1 MQEKMQCAMAFM
13 ESYIHQLPQ
22 ENHKRRQCFL
32 LFLTGIICCVGGIGW
47 SGAYIYND
55 KVYLAVIC
63 STVVMLGVFSLY
75 TAVKGLRKRDISIFS
90 HLILFICV
98 IISLTDYPLADIPRS
113 SHTYLL
119 VYSIG
124 AMLFL
129 RNESTYLKNYIPLFS
144 LLLYFIFSVSDISFT
159 SEKFH
164 PPVPIMINGV
174 YVNYAVC
181 LLLTFGILVI
191 YRSDYTNE
199 KYIECALTKA
209 ILRDELF
216 VCYQPQI
223 DNNGH
228 VRSAEALLRWKHPTR
243 GFIPP
248 DSFIPVAEA
257 SGLIIPLGYWVLEQ
271 VCRDMRTMNSH
282 HINCKVSVNLSPLQL
297 MDPCFTR
304 NIKSILSKESIAFRD
319 ITLEITES
327 TFFYDKKK
335 IAMTMN
341 DLSKKGASW
350 SLDDLGSGYASL
362 NVLNEMPFDE
372 VKIDRVLLKN
382 GVSNAKNIIIIEN
395 VIEMAKKTG
404 MRVVIEGVE
413 TEEIAKILFNMGNVI
428 LQGFHYSRPL
438 PVDEFITFMKKN
450 HQVSV
455 FN

>member
-1 MQEKMQCAMAFM
+1 MQEKIQSAISFV
-13 ESYIHQLPQ
+13 ESYIHRLPH

-32 LFLTGIICCVGGIGW
+32 LFLTGLICCVGGTGW
-47 SGAYIYND
+47 SGAYIYSD
-55 KVYLAVIC
+55 KPYLAAIC
-63 STVVMLGVFSLY
+63 LSVVMLGIYSLY

-90 HLILFICV
+90 HLILVICI
-98 IISLTDYPLADIPRS
+98 IISLTDYPLIDIPRS

-124 AMLFL
+124 GMLFL
-129 RNESTYLKNYIPLFS
+129 RNKSTYFKTYIPLFS

-164 PPVPIMINGV
+164 PPISVMLNGV

-181 LLLTFGILVI
+181 LLLIFGILVI
-191 YRSDYTNE
+191 YRNDYTNE
-199 KYIECALTKA
+199 KYIKYALAKA
-209 ILRDELF
+209 IIRNELF

-228 VRSAEALLRWKHPTR
+228 IRSAEALLRWKHPTR

-248 DSFIPVAEA
+248 DSFIPVAES

-282 HINCKVSVNLSPLQL
+282 NINIKVSVNLSPLQL
-297 MDPCFTR
+297 MEPCFTH
-304 NIKSILSKESIAFRD
+304 KTQSILSKESMSFND

-327 TFFYDKKK
+327 TFFYDKKR
-335 IAMTMN
+335 IAMIMN
-341 DLSKKGASW
+341 DLSEKGVSW
-350 SLDDLGSGYASL
+350 SLDDLGSGYALL

-372 VKIDRVLLKN
+372 VKIDRALLKN
-382 GVSNAKNIIIIEN
+382 GVTNLKNIIIIEN

-404 MRVVIEGVE
+404 VSVVVEGVE
-413 TEEIAKILFNMGNVI
+413 TEEMAQILFKMGNVI

-450 HQVSV
+450 HQVNV
-455 FN
+455 LN

>member
-1 MQEKMQCAMAFM
+1 MQEKIQSAISFV
-13 ESYIHQLPQ
+13 ESYIHRLPH

-32 LFLTGIICCVGGIGW
+32 LFLTGIICCVGGVGW
-47 SGAYIYND
+47 SGAYIYSN
-55 KVYLAVIC
+55 KPYLAAIC
-63 STVVMLGVFSLY
+63 LSVVTLGIYSLY

-90 HLILFICV
+90 HLILFICI
-98 IISLTDYPLADIPRS
+98 IISLTDYPLIDTPRS

-124 AMLFL
+124 GVLFL
-129 RNESTYLKNYIPLFS
+129 RNESAYFKNYIPLFS

-159 SEKFH
+159 SENFH
-164 PPVPIMINGV
+164 PPISIMLNGV

-181 LLLTFGILVI
+181 LLLIFGILVI

-199 KYIECALTKA
+199 KYIEYALAKA
-209 ILRDELF
+209 IIRNELF

-228 VRSAEALLRWKHPTR
+228 IQSAEALLRWKHPTK

-248 DSFIPVAEA
+248 DSFIPVAES

-282 HINCKVSVNLSPLQL
+282 NINIKVSVNLSPLQL
-297 MDPCFTR
+297 MEPCFTY
-304 NIKSILSKESIAFRD
+304 KTQSILSKESMSFND

-335 IAMTMN
+335 IAIVMN
-341 DLSKKGASW
+341 DLSEKGVSW

-372 VKIDRVLLKN
+372 VKIDRALLKN
-382 GVSNAKNIIIIEN
+382 GVTNLKNIIIIEN

-404 MRVVIEGVE
+404 MSVVVEGVE
-413 TEEIAKILFNMGNVI
+413 TEEMAQVLFKMGNVI

-450 HQVSV
+450 HQVNV
-455 FN
+455 LN

>member
-1 MQEKMQCAMAFM
+1 MQGKIQSATSFV
-13 ESYIHQLPQ
+13 ESYIHQLPH

-32 LFLTGIICCVGGIGW
+32 LFLTGIICCVGGVGW

-55 KVYLAVIC
+55 KLYLAAIC
-63 STVVMLGVFSLY
+63 SSVVMLGIYSLY
-75 TAVKGLRKRDISIFS
+75 TAFKGLRKRDVSIFC
-90 HLILFICV
+90 HLILFICI
-98 IISLTDYPLADIPRS
+98 IISLTDYPLVDIPRS

-124 AMLFL
+124 GVLFL
-129 RNESTYLKNYIPLFS
+129 RNESAYFKNVIPLFS
-144 LLLYFIFSVSDISFT
+144 LLLYFTFSVSDISFT

-164 PPVPIMINGV
+164 PPVSIMINGV
-174 YVNYAVC
+174 YVNYALC
-181 LLLTFGILVI
+181 LLLIFGILVI

-199 KYIECALTKA
+199 KYIEFALTKA
-209 ILRDELF
+209 MIRKELF

-228 VRSAEALLRWKHPTR
+228 IRSAEALLRWKHPTK

-271 VCRDMRTMNSH
+271 VCRDMRAMNSH
-282 HINCKVSVNLSPLQL
+282 NIDIKVSVNLSPLQL
-297 MDPCFTR
+297 MEPGFTY
-304 NIKSILSKESIAFRD
+304 NAQSILGKELISFKD

-327 TFFYDKKK
+327 TFLYDKKK
-335 IAMTMN
+335 LAIIMN
-341 DLSKKGASW
+341 DLSKKGVSW

-372 VKIDRVLLKN
+372 VKIDRALLKN
-382 GVSNAKNIIIIEN
+382 GLNNVKNIIIIEN
-395 VIEMAKKTG
+395 VIEMAEKSG
-404 MRVVIEGVE
+404 MSVVVEGVE
-413 TEEIAKILFNMGNVI
+413 TEEVAQILFNMGNVI

-438 PVDEFITFMKKN
+438 PVDEFMTFMKKN
-450 HQVSV
+450 HQINV

>member
-1 MQEKMQCAMAFM
+1 MQEKIQSAISFV
-13 ESYIHQLPQ
+13 ESYIHRLPH

-32 LFLTGIICCVGGIGW
+32 LFLTGLICCVGGAGW
-47 SGAYIYND
+47 SGAYIYSD
-55 KVYLAVIC
+55 KPYLAAIC
-63 STVVMLGVFSLY
+63 LSVVMLGIYSLY

-90 HLILFICV
+90 HLILVICI
-98 IISLTDYPLADIPRS
+98 IISLTDYPLIDIPRS

-124 AMLFL
+124 GMLFL
-129 RNESTYLKNYIPLFS
+129 RNESTYFKTYIPLFS

-164 PPVPIMINGV
+164 PPISVMLNGV

-181 LLLTFGILVI
+181 LLLIFGILAI
-191 YRSDYTNE
+191 YRNDYTNE
-199 KYIECALTKA
+199 KYIEYALAKA
-209 ILRDELF
+209 IIRNELF
-216 VCYQPQI
+216 VCYQSQI

-228 VRSAEALLRWKHPTR
+228 IRSAEALLRWKHPTR

-248 DSFIPVAEA
+248 DSFIPVAES

-282 HINCKVSVNLSPLQL
+282 NINIKVSVNLSPLQL
-297 MDPCFTR
+297 MEPCFTH
-304 NIKSILSKESIAFRD
+304 KTQSILSKESMSFND

-327 TFFYDKKK
+327 TFFYDKKR
-335 IAMTMN
+335 IAMVMN
-341 DLSKKGASW
+341 DLSEKGVSW

-372 VKIDRVLLKN
+372 VKIDRALLKN
-382 GVSNAKNIIIIEN
+382 GVTNLKNIIIIEN

-404 MRVVIEGVE
+404 MSVIVEGFE
-413 TEEIAKILFNMGNVI
+413 TEEMAQILFKMGNVI

-438 PVDEFITFMKKN
+438 PVDEFIKFMKKN
-450 HQVSV
+450 HQVNV
-455 FN
+455 LN